1 MKQTKVL
8 FEIKMLDNM
17 IERKIFKDINKRK
30 LTNTQIRILKYLFD
44 NKDTIVYQNDI
55 EKEVLLRR
63 STISGILNT
72 MEKNNLIKKFQSKTD
87 ARKKEVALT
96 SYSLNKHKEIENK
109 IADIEK
115 ILLKGITYEEQKSLI
130 KVLNKLKENLK

>member
-115 ILLKGITYEEQKSLI
+115 ILLKDITNEEQKSLI